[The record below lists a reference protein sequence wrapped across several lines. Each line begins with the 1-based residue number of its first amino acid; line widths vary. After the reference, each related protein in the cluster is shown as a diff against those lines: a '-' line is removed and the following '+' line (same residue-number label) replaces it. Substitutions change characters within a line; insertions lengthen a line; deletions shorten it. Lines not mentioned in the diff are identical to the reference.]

1 MPHPTDASDAERDP
15 VRGERFASR
24 QLVVDGKHF
33 EDCEFD
39 ACTLVYTGGV
49 APNFVRC
56 EFTAPH
62 FVFKDAAQRTMQ
74 FMSAIYNGI
83 DPRIIEMTFDEI
95 RKEPRSQ

>member
-1 MPHPTDASDAERDP
+1 MSTQNGYSDSKREP
-15 VRGERFASR
+15 VEGQRFHGT
-24 QLVVDGKHF
+24 QIIVDGKHF

-39 ACTLVYTGGV
+39 TCTFVYRGGI

-56 EFTAPH
+56 EFASPH
-62 FVFKDAAQRTMQ
+62 FVFEEAAQRTMQ

-95 RKEPRSQ
+95 RKEPGA